1 MKQLLFIFVIC
12 SIFCGV
18 FCGLCNECFYNG
30 NFTEGESVNI
40 NDAKMDEFRRRIA
53 RLGLGF
59 KDYLK
64 NQKAC
69 LEAERHNDGEVAN
82 LGTATGRSC
91 AVVNFEYERTHAI
104 FRRAYYDNIQACI
117 NNVKEKISEYEKN
130 VACCKAGLEWNLKE
144 CRDGRIIRDGTV
156 LGAASLKVSM
166 AAITLALLF
175 TFVFVGR

>member
-18 FCGLCNECFYNG
+18 FCGLCKECFYNG

-53 RLGLGF
+53 RLGLGY

-69 LEAERHNDGEVAN
+69 LEAETHNDGEVAS
-82 LGTATGRSC
+82 LRTATGWSC
-91 AVVNFEYERTHAI
+91 VVVNFEYQRTQAI
-104 FRRAYYDNIQACI
+104 FRRAYYDNTQACI
-117 NNVKEKISEYEKN
+117 NNVKEKISEYENN
-130 VACCKAGLEWNLKE
+130 VACYEAALERNLE
-144 CRDGRIIRDGTV
+144 EDRDGRIIKDGT
-156 LGAASLKVSM
+156 AASLKVSV
-166 AAITLALLF
+166 AAITLPVLF